1 MGRFNRHMST
11 RAAFVLGAVFLLAAQ
26 WARAGDLEVD
36 VTGVE
41 QARGHV
47 RVAICTQDIF
57 LKRACPYEGAAE
69 AKPGVTVVRVG
80 GVPPGVYAAQVFH
93 DDTDAGVVHQNLL
106 GVPREAFGFSND
118 APLHLSGPRFTEAA
132 FQVRASAARI
142 TLKLRQLFSGHAEAP
157 RKLALGR

>member
-1 MGRFNRHMST
+1 MNA
-11 RAAFVLGAVFLLAAQ
+11 RAAFVLGAVALLAAQ
-26 WARAGDLEVD
+26 SARASDIEVD

-47 RVAICTQDIF
+47 RVAICTQDTF
-57 LKRACPYEGAAE
+57 LKQSCPYQSAAE
-69 AKPGVTVVRVG
+69 ARPGVTVVRVG

-106 GVPREAFGFSND
+106 GVPREAIGFSND
-118 APLHLSGPRFTEAA
+118 APLHLSGPRFSEAA